1 MRNAWIVCRRELG
14 SYFTSPV
21 AWLLVTLYSLIFGY
35 FFWVYLQSFL
45 LQSMELQMMGR
56 IAPTNINE
64 EIIRPLLANASFI
77 GIFFI
82 PLISMR
88 LFAEEKRNGTIELLT
103 TSPVR
108 DMEVILGKW
117 FAATILY
124 CWLVFYSGIS
134 FCFLFIYGHP
144 DWRPLAI
151 AYLGIVLQGAALLAL
166 GTFIST
172 LTRNQIIAGAGTFA
186 ACLLLWV
193 FSWVSSF
200 NPAGWAQVLAYL
212 SIITHFES
220 FGRGVLSSKDSIYYL
235 SVIFMG
241 LFLTARSLE
250 SLRWRS

>member
-14 SYFTSPV
+14 SYFTSPI
-21 AWLLVTLYSLIFGY
+21 AWLLVTMYSLIFGY
-35 FFWVYLQSFL
+35 FFWNFL
-45 LQSMELQMMGR
+45 GQFALQSMELQMLGQA
-56 IAPTNINE
+56 APTNINE
-64 EIIRPLLANASFI
+64 EIIRPLLANASFL

-108 DMEVILGKW
+108 DMEVIVGKW

-124 CWLVFYSGIS
+124 CWLLLYSGIS

-144 DWRPLAI
+144 DWKPLAV
-151 AYLGIVLQGAALLAL
+151 AYLGLILQGAALLAL

-172 LTRNQIIAGAGTFA
+172 LTRNQIVAGAGTFA

-193 FSWVSSF
+193 FAWVSSY
-200 NPAGWAQVLAYL
+200 NAAGWAGVLSYL
-212 SIITHFES
+212 SIITHYES
-220 FGRGVLSSKDSIYYL
+220 FGRGVLSSKDGIYYV
-235 SVIFMG
+235 SVIFVG

>member
-14 SYFTSPV
+14 SYFTSPI
-21 AWLLVTLYSLIFGY
+21 AWLLVTMYSLIFGY
-35 FFWVYLQSFL
+35 FFWNFL
-45 LQSMELQMMGR
+45 GQFVLRSMELQMLGQA
-56 IAPTNINE
+56 APTNINE
-64 EIIRPLLANASFI
+64 EIIRPLLANASFL

-108 DMEVILGKW
+108 DMEVIVGKW

-124 CWLVFYSGIS
+124 GWLLLYSGIS

-144 DWRPLAI
+144 DWKPLAV
-151 AYLGIVLQGAALLAL
+151 AYLGLILQGAALLAL

-172 LTRNQIIAGAGTFA
+172 LTRNQIVAGAGTFA

-193 FSWVSSF
+193 FAWVSSY
-200 NPAGWAQVLAYL
+200 NAAGWAGALSYL
-212 SIITHFES
+212 SIITHYES
-220 FGRGVLSSKDSIYYL
+220 FGRGVLSSKDGIYYL
-235 SVIFMG
+235 SVIFVG
-241 LFLTARSLE
+241 LFFTARSLE

>member
-14 SYFTSPV
+14 SYFTSPI
-21 AWLLVTLYSLIFGY
+21 AWLLVTMYSLIFGY
-35 FFWVYLQSFL
+35 FFWNFL
-45 LQSMELQMMGR
+45 GQFVLRSMELQMLGQA
-56 IAPTNINE
+56 APTNINE
-64 EIIRPLLANASFI
+64 EIIRPLLANASFL

-108 DMEVILGKW
+108 DMEVIVGKW

-124 CWLVFYSGIS
+124 GWLLLYSGIS

-144 DWRPLAI
+144 DWKPLAV
-151 AYLGIVLQGAALLAL
+151 AYLGLILQGAALLAL

-172 LTRNQIIAGAGTFA
+172 LTRNQIVAGAGTFA

-193 FSWVSSF
+193 FAWVSSY
-200 NPAGWAQVLAYL
+200 NAAGWAGSALV
-212 SIITHFES
+212 
-220 FGRGVLSSKDSIYYL
+220 
-235 SVIFMG
+235 SVDHYA
-241 LFLTARSLE
+241 L
-250 SLRWRS
+250 

>member
-14 SYFTSPV
+14 SYFTSPI
-21 AWLLVTLYSLIFGY
+21 AWLLVTMYSLIFGY
-35 FFWVYLQSFL
+35 FFWNFL
-45 LQSMELQMMGR
+45 GQFVLRSMELQMLGQA
-56 IAPTNINE
+56 APTNINE
-64 EIIRPLLANASFI
+64 EIIRPLLANASFL

-108 DMEVILGKW
+108 DMEVIVGKW

-124 CWLVFYSGIS
+124 GWLLLYSGIS

-144 DWRPLAI
+144 DWKPLAV
-151 AYLGIVLQGAALLAL
+151 AYLGLILQGAALLAL

-172 LTRNQIIAGAGTFA
+172 LTRNQIVAGAGTFA
-186 ACLLLWV
+186 LCLLLWV
-193 FSWVSSF
+193 FAWVSSY
-200 NPAGWAQVLAYL
+200 NAAGWAGMLSYL
-212 SIITHFES
+212 SIITHYES
-220 FGRGVLSSKDSIYYL
+220 FGRGVLSSKDGIYYL
-235 SVIFMG
+235 SVIFVG
-241 LFLTARSLE
+241 LFFTARSLE

>member
-1 MRNAWIVCRRELG
+1 MRNARIVCRRELG
-14 SYFTSPV
+14 SYFTSPI
-21 AWLLVTLYSLIFGY
+21 AWLLVTMYSLIFGY
-35 FFWVYLQSFL
+35 FFWNFL
-45 LQSMELQMMGR
+45 GQFVLRSMELQMLGQA
-56 IAPTNINE
+56 APTNINE
-64 EIIRPLLANASFI
+64 EIIRPLLANASFL

-108 DMEVILGKW
+108 DMEVIVGKW

-124 CWLVFYSGIS
+124 GWLLLYSGIS

-144 DWRPLAI
+144 DWKPLAV
-151 AYLGIVLQGAALLAL
+151 AYLGLILQGAALLAL

-172 LTRNQIIAGAGTFA
+172 LTRNQIVAGAGTFA

-193 FSWVSSF
+193 FAWVSSY
-200 NPAGWAQVLAYL
+200 NAAGWAGMLSYL
-212 SIITHFES
+212 SIITHYES
-220 FGRGVLSSKDSIYYL
+220 FGRGVLSSKDGIYYL
-235 SVIFMG
+235 SVIFVG
-241 LFLTARSLE
+241 LFFTARSLE